1 MVWDRDVR
9 KPGGSKIKYSFKYIY
24 IYIYIY
30 NKEALAYVRL
40 WTWWVPIVILSK

>member
-9 KPGGSKIKYSFKYIY
+9 KLEGSKKIIVL
-24 IYIYIY
+24 Y

>member
-9 KPGGSKIKYSFKYIY
+9 KPGGSKKIIV
-24 IYIYIY
+24 IYIY

-40 WTWWVPIVILSK
+40 WPWWVPIVILSK

>member
-1 MVWDRDVR
+1 MTIVWDRDVR
-9 KPGGSKIKYSFKYIY
+9 KQGGSKINYS
-24 IYIYIY
+24 YIYIY